1 MLYFEIGNDYAH
13 TDVATYL
20 YTKIDKIENIK
31 NFNVRN
37 FKNKTSTNDDSDE
50 DIPEYTYMSDI
61 TITLGFGK
69 YIYNMDDNTKIEINY
84 FQKGE
89 PVGTY
94 HEAKIYTA
102 MIIGCETLDIWK
114 RFDQEITAFI
124 DSFDKK
130 EKDKLNIFIVDKY
143 GSWIKYS
150 KIPSRKLSTIYT
162 NENIKRDLKNDIT
175 KFIKDESEYDMF
187 GIPYKRTYMLT
198 GVPGSGKTSIIK
210 ALCNEFDKNLC
221 ILSINKEFDNS
232 TIVTAFRNMQQN
244 SFLLIE
250 DIDCLFEKREHKE
263 NPLITFSSFINLLDG
278 VLYKHGLIC
287 FITTNHPERLDHAI
301 LRSGRMDMI
310 IKMDY
315 PLKEDIKRLFFD
327 LTSKISTEEQITK
340 EADKFIEYIDNK
352 NITMSAIVNFI
363 FKYRMDS
370 NKNIKE
376 LISVN
381 EMVLN
386 YSGEKTN
393 TMMYA

>member
-1 MLYFEIGNDYAH
+1 MLYFEIDNEYSPS
-13 TDVATYL
+13 DVGTYL
-20 YTKIDKIENIK
+20 YTVRNKMENLK
-31 NFNVRN
+31 NFNVKSLKSLN
-37 FKNKTSTNDDSDE
+37 HDDSDE
-50 DIPEYTYMSDI
+50 ETKEPLYMSDI
-61 TITLGFGK
+61 PISLGFGE
-69 YIYNMDDNTKIEINY
+69 YIYNMDENTKIEINY
-84 FQKGE
+84 YQKGE

-94 HEAKIYTA
+94 HKAKIYVS
-102 MIIGCETLDIWK
+102 MIVGCETVEIWEK
-114 RFDQEITAFI
+114 FNNEVTTFI
-124 DSFDKK
+124 NSFDKK
-130 EKDKLNIFIVDKY
+130 DKNKLNIYIVDKY
-143 GSWIKYS
+143 GSWMKYS

-162 NENIKRDLKNDIT
+162 DENIKRDLKNDIT
-175 KFIKDESEYDMF
+175 KFIKDEAEYDMF

-210 ALCNEFDKNLC
+210 ALCNEFEKNLC

-232 TIVTAFRNMQQN
+232 TIITAFRNMDQN

-287 FITTNHPERLDHAI
+287 FITTNHPEKLDHAI
-301 LRSGRMDMI
+301 LRSGRVDMI

-327 LTSKISTEEQITK
+327 LTSKLSTEDQMQK
-340 EADKFIEYIDNK
+340 EADKFIEKINNK

-363 FKYRMDS
+363 FKYRMDV

-376 LISVN
+376 LISSNDLV
-381 EMVLN
+381 MT

-393 TMMYA
+393 PIMYA